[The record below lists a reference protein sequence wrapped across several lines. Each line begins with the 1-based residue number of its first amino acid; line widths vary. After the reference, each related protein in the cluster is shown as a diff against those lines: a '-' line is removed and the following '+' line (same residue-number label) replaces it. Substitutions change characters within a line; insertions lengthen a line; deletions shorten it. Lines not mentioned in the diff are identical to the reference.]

1 MDRVTQ
7 SALLKALGWSL
18 FDSLWQMALLWLFFI
33 LLVSV
38 FSKMTARSRHG
49 LALVLIGAGA
59 GAFVLSFIFH
69 YVTAS
74 DGSSANILLSG
85 LLTAERVGYA
95 LPAAARQFIDQ
106 LLPYC
111 SFLYLLA
118 LAFLFARYTNHYFHS
133 RRLKAESLSRID
145 PSLRVFV
152 TQTALRMG
160 IKKEVGVWLSSLV
173 EGPVTLGFLRPVIL
187 IPFATV
193 NNLSL
198 DQIEAILLHELAH
211 IKRYDYLLNL
221 GVTFLRL
228 LFFFNPFARLLIRHI
243 RVEREHCCDDLVMQ
257 FRYDPRD
264 YVTAL
269 LSLARAECR
278 GQALAL
284 AATGKNDRFLLQRV
298 KRILKQ
304 ENRSDRPETRLVI
317 FFLFTVLASFLTLSH
332 PANPVARMIQRSRAA
347 ISVIDRVSP
356 PASVSKALSAA
367 VTPFKKPLALTEK
380 STLTEK
386 RQAPPPPAPDAA
398 QHDQLAD
405 QEMQLADNPDMQI
418 EGNSFPVT
426 INILTNRLNP
436 PAADTTLSG
445 RLLAALTDEGSS
457 AREVKANIIKAIAV
471 NKATIRK
478 AETLLNGT
486 VLAIRKIPSAGQ
498 RPAQT
503 LQRRALEEQIKLQ
516 SKNLSIQKD
525 LQKRLES
532 AARKLTIVDI

>member
-1 MDRVTQ
+1 MDGFTQ

-59 GAFVLSFIFH
+59 GAFALSFIFH
-69 YVTAS
+69 YATAAEGPS
-74 DGSSANILLSG
+74 VNILLSG
-85 LLTAERVGYA
+85 LLLTAEPAGYA
-95 LPAAARQFIDQ
+95 LPAAAHQFIDQ

-133 RRLKAESLSRID
+133 RRLKAESLSRIN

-152 TQTALRMG
+152 TQTAFRMG

-187 IPFATV
+187 IPFATI

-198 DQIEAILLHELAH
+198 EQVEAILLHELAH
-211 IKRYDYLLNL
+211 IKRHDYFLNL
-221 GVTFLRL
+221 GVTFLQL
-228 LFFFNPFARLLIRHI
+228 IFFFNPFARLLIRHI

-264 YVTAL
+264 YVSAL
-269 LSLARAECR
+269 LSLARTERR

-304 ENRSDRPETRLVI
+304 ENRSDRPETRLII
-317 FFLFTVLASFLTLSH
+317 FFLFTVLTAFLTLSH
-332 PANPVARMIQRSRAA
+332 PANPVARMIQRSRSAMG
-347 ISVIDRVSP
+347 RVSP
-356 PASVSKALSAA
+356 PAAVSKPLFAA
-367 VTPFKKPLALTEK
+367 VIPFKKSLA
-380 STLTEK
+380 SSEK
-386 RQAPPPPAPDAA
+386 RQP
-398 QHDQLAD
+398 L
-405 QEMQLADNPDMQI
+405 
-418 EGNSFPVT
+418 
-426 INILTNRLNP
+426 
-436 PAADTTLSG
+436 
-445 RLLAALTDEGSS
+445 
-457 AREVKANIIKAIAV
+457 
-471 NKATIRK
+471 
-478 AETLLNGT
+478 
-486 VLAIRKIPSAGQ
+486 
-498 RPAQT
+498 RPAD
-503 LQRRALEEQIKLQ
+503 R
-516 SKNLSIQKD
+516 SIQTRGSTQF
-525 LQKRLES
+525 LRS
-532 AARKLTIVDI
+532 AQTCGS